1 MGIGNIVLD
10 MGCAGVANGLST
22 ALLNPSDVVKL
33 RLQSPGGAALYSGV
47 GDCAR
52 KISAEQGIASL
63 WTTALAATLL
73 REALYSTT
81 PAWGYTLTS
90 SKCWESITAWAARS
104 SPVRSRVVS
113 GLSSAIRLM
122 WSRLASWQRLEQSER
137 TVVAACRPS
146 ADVAQHCR
154 RAACCGRRG
163 NRYARRDAEC
173 GARHA
178 DGRLA
183 ASLVRSQQ
191 ASAT

>member
-81 PAWGYTLTS
+81 RMGLYPYIKQVLGVDNGLGGKIIAGAVTGGIG
-90 SKCWESITAWAARS
+90 SIIS
-104 SPVRSRVVS
+104 NPIDVVKVS
-113 GLSSAIRLM
+113 FMAEAGAVGADGCGCVPAIR
-122 WSRLASWQRLEQSER
+122 
-137 TVVAACRPS
+137 
-146 ADVAQHCR
+146 
-154 RAACCGRRG
+154 RRG
-163 NRYARRDAEC
+163 PALSPGCVLWPPRESLCEARRRVWREAC
-173 GARHA
+173 
-178 DGRLA
+178 
-183 ASLVRSQQ
+183 
-191 ASAT
+191 